1 MEETKT
7 INGIE
12 CVLVKA
18 GTFMMGSPTS
28 ESGRYDDETQHQVTL
43 AKDYWIGKYPVTQA
57 QYKAIT
63 GNNPSRFEGD
73 NKPVEQVTWNDADDF
88 CKKIGGRLP
97 TEAEWEFAARGGNKS
112 KGYIYSGGD
121 NLSKAGWYDGNS
133 GDKTHDVGQKKAN
146 ELGIYDMSGN
156 VWEWCEDWLGDYPKE
171 AATNPKGASSGSYRV
186 YRGGSW
192 YNYSRLCRVALS
204 GNRAPSYSNYFL
216 GFRVVFDCED
226 FNEENEKG
234 EKFG

>member
-18 GTFMMGSPTS
+18 GTFMMGSP
-28 ESGRYDDETQHQVTL
+28 ENEEERYDDETQHQVTL
-43 AKDYWIGKYPVTQA
+43 TKDYWISKYPVTQA

-63 GNNPSRFEGD
+63 GNNPSRFKGD
-73 NKPVEQVTWNDADDF
+73 NKPVEQVTWNDADAF
-88 CKKIGGRLP
+88 CKAVGGRLP

-121 NLSKAGWYDGNS
+121 NLSKAGWYYGNS

-156 VWEWCEDWLGDYPKE
+156 VWEWCEDWFGEYPKE
-171 AATNPKGASSGSYRV
+171 AATNPKGASSGSCRV
-186 YRGGSW
+186 YRGGCWHNGSQI
-192 YNYSRLCRVALS
+192 CRVAI
-204 GNRAPSYSNYFL
+204 RYYYAPSFSCIGL

-234 EKFG
+234 EVE